1 MQSGSAGDWPVPRDS
16 AAVVPSPANAAVFV
30 TQFPAGNRRNVV
42 AVAASSEPTQIGFL
56 IDLPAAGKPLAT
68 AKA

>member
-1 MQSGSAGDWPVPRDS
+1 
-16 AAVVPSPANAAVFV
+16 V